1 MAQGCPLVVWGCSF
15 AVFVRNVTAVAQASA
30 HAGGE
35 QNRHE

>member
-1 MAQGCPLVVWGCSF
+1 MTQGRALIVWGCSL
-15 AVFVRNVTAVAQASA
+15 AVLVWNVTAVAQASG